1 MNRLLL
7 AVLGLLAA
15 GLALALPALS
25 GVSAFLAGAACP
37 LGLVLL
43 DSGAG
48 QRE

>member
-1 MNRLLL
+1 MKGILL
-7 AVLGLLAA
+7 AVLGLLS
-15 GLALALPALS
+15 GLLLALPAFS
-25 GVSAFLAGAACP
+25 GAFAFLAGAACP